1 MSTIILQLS
10 MADVEVRGR
19 KVKEGKGRTKLLE
32 RFFFSFNCS
41 FRKTNLF
48 SSASLTVT
56 MMLTPEIVFQQHA
69 TCPKRHNYNPR
80 VCQNETTIRLS
91 QLEVKF
97 YLTPPTVVLEL
108 TAL

>member
-32 RFFFSFNCS
+32 LFFSFNCS

-48 SSASLTVT
+48 SSESPTVT
-56 MMLTPEIVFQQHA
+56 MMLTPVIVFQQHA